1 MKLTH
6 RRSVYAERLREF
18 SEFAFG
24 DDAVFQHRGRWADF
38 FRRRMGATFGG
49 RIVLEVGCADAAFIS
64 RIAAKHPDVAF
75 IGIDWKAKAAYDG
88 AHRIAELGLR
98 NVALL
103 RGRGQDVLKI
113 SAAREVDEV
122 WLFHPD
128 PCDRD
133 VELKNRLYALPF
145 LSDVRQTLR
154 DRSSV
159 LALKTDH
166 PGYYQWALALLGLPE
181 PDWAGSRTRTRDL
194 MHPADLPP
202 PSEAIRRDF
211 EIAIHSA
218 SYWHDPVAIAHTAP
232 RPFAGEATSYES
244 GFLKKRLPIYY
255 VELRPR

>member
-1 MKLTH
+1 MKLTN
-6 RRSVYAERLREF
+6 RRSVYAERLCEF

-24 DDAVFQHRGRWADF
+24 DEEVFQHHGRWVDF

-49 RIVLEVGCADAAFIS
+49 RIVFEVGCADAAFIS

-103 RGRGQDVLKI
+103 RGRAQNVLKI
-113 SAAREVDEV
+113 FAAREVDEV

-133 VELKNRLYALPF
+133 VELKNRLYAPPF

-181 PDWAGSRTRTRDL
+181 PDWTRSRTRMRDL
-194 MHPADLPP
+194 MRPADIPA
-202 PSEAIRRDF
+202 PSETIRRDF
-211 EIAIHSA
+211 EVTMNSA
-218 SYWHDPVAIAHTAP
+218 SYWHDPAAIDHTAA
-232 RPFAGEATSYES
+232 RPFAGDATSYES
-244 GFLKKRLPIYY
+244 RFLKKRLPIYY